1 MVEGK
6 GKCSTMVEEKELWL
20 KQGGLW
26 MSWLMRMLTTVLTDV
41 LTGVKIDV
49 RPRTTDVA
57 AGSLALAGR
66 RVCLDRRG
74 EER

>member
-1 MVEGK
+1 ML
-6 GKCSTMVEEKELWL
+6 TMVKEGELWL
-20 KQGGLW
+20 KGAAVEGDLW
-26 MSWLMRMLTTVLTDV
+26 MSWLTTVLTDRM
-41 LTGVKIDV
+41 TDVKIDV

-74 EER
+74 EEG